1 MLNWARSCKPLILLR
16 SAVDNLWITPGSAYN
31 AYYVKLAGENREP
44 SRTLAVHPRSMPFEP
59 SPLALLWIA
68 PFYAVALIVLIV
80 YGLFVSLSTV
90 AGFAKLLILK
100 GKINRKKFFSS
111 YETSTYTSAK
121 S

>member
-1 MLNWARSCKPLILLR
+1 
-16 SAVDNLWITPGSAYN
+16 
-31 AYYVKLAGENREP
+31 
-44 SRTLAVHPRSMPFEP
+44 
-59 SPLALLWIA
+59 
-68 PFYAVALIVLIV
+68 
-80 YGLFVSLSTV
+80 VSLSTV